1 IFTVIIILIK
11 KHCNSQMGGSE
22 LTTVAWLICCISIG
36 LPQWRVWHFQDPV
49 VFKSTTAF
57 VGMWRVCTLQHDENF
72 RNIRICHQ
80 YNYHDAFIP
89 LDIRMTQQLL
99 LVASVFGLVG
109 KVTTII
115 ALWNVCR
122 GRVHSNATYNPFAL
136 SGILNIIAS
145 SFICLAIFLNYVSII
160 LQKGIV
166 FPPSFNIP
174 SQPDTQEIG
183 SAMVLAIIAAVFFL
197 LSGTILL
204 NSNFPVNKTVHSK
217 Y

>member
-1 IFTVIIILIK
+1 MLIK
-11 KHCNSQMGGSE
+11 KRCNSQMGGFA

-49 VFKSTTAF
+49 DFKSTTAS
-57 VGMWRVCTLQHDENF
+57 VGLWRVCTLQHDENF

-80 YNYHDAFIP
+80 YNYHDAFLP
-89 LDIRMTQQLL
+89 LDIRVIQQLL
-99 LVASVFGLVG
+99 LVSSFLGLVG

-115 ALWNVCR
+115 ALWNVCQ
-122 GRVHSNATYNPFAL
+122 GRVHRKATYNPFGL

-145 SFICLAIFLNYVSII
+145 SFICLAILFNYVSII
-160 LQKGIV
+160 LQEGIV

-183 SAMVLAIIAAVFFL
+183 SAMVLAIIAAVLFL

-204 NSNFPVNKTVHSK
+204 TSNFPVDKPVCSK